1 MAVTSTSAGRK
12 VGAGLTLVEILATVF
27 IMGLGLI
34 MVAAAFPVGLDQM
47 RQSVEDTQSA
57 MAARSAMEIM
67 RSQNLFQNMYNLSS
81 TEWKAKLGS
90 IATMSKEA
98 RRRENLGV
106 FTSTNPTQPIHL
118 NHSDFAF
125 RVWNPL
131 RAAYGGGG
139 PDGYASDEVLAED
152 DTRNNPCASKTDED
166 GQGKTLGS
174 MMWPPVSGDLV
185 WRAFLT
191 RLNFG
196 ANELPLFRVTI
207 VVCRYTDAG
216 PELYTPADN
225 TARVQGST
233 WADEVAAPTRWTP
246 TSATYPCSKAWPAS
260 RRVSNVGC
268 SAGQVRCSGQS
279 AEIKVMAEGNYILNP
294 KTGFCYRV
302 AKIADDM
309 TWFELADKPGAI
321 PSGTT
326 CPVFSNVVGV
336 YYGLLSG

>member
-1 MAVTSTSAGRK
+1 MAMTSTSAGRK
-12 VGAGLTLVEILATVF
+12 VGAGLTLVEILATVL

-47 RQSVEDTQSA
+47 RQSIDDTQAA

-67 RSQNLFQNMYNLSS
+67 RSQNLFQNMYNLGQTS
-81 TEWKAKLGS
+81 TEWKTLLSGF
-90 IATMSKEA
+90 ATMSKEA
-98 RRRENLGV
+98 RRRENLGL
-106 FTSTNPTQPIHL
+106 FTTASPTQPIHL

-125 RVWNPL
+125 RVWNPS

-139 PDGYASDEVLAED
+139 PDGYPSDEVLVED
-152 DTRNNPCASKTDED
+152 ETRNNPYTAKTDED
-166 GQGKTLGS
+166 GLGKTFYSL
-174 MMWPPVSGDLV
+174 MWPPVGGDLV

-216 PELYTPADN
+216 PELYTPADSKAN
-225 TARVQGST
+225 VQGST
-233 WADEVAAPTRWTP
+233 WADEVAAHTASSPT
-246 TSATYPCSKAWPAS
+246 KAWPAS
-260 RRVSNVGC
+260 RRVRDVSC
-268 SAGQVRCSGQS
+268 AAGQVRCSGRT
-279 AEIKVMAEGNYILNP
+279 ADIKFMAEGNYILNL

-302 AKIADDM
+302 TKIQPTTDP
-309 TWFELADKPGAI
+309 TWFELADEPGQI

>member
-67 RSQNLFQNMYNLSS
+67 RSQNLFQNMYNLGQTSTQWKSILSS
-81 TEWKAKLGS
+81 FS
-90 IATMSKEA
+90 TMSKEA
-98 RRRENLGV
+98 RRRENLGL
-106 FTSTNPTQPIHL
+106 FTTTNPTQPIHL

-152 DTRNNPCASKTDED
+152 DTRNNPYTSKTDED
-166 GQGKTLGS
+166 GQGKTYGS

-216 PELYTPADN
+216 PELYTPKDS
-225 TARVQGST
+225 TARVLGST
-233 WADEVAAPTRWTP
+233 WADEVTAHTASSPT
-246 TSATYPCSKAWPAS
+246 KAWPAS

-268 SAGQVRCSGQS
+268 SAGQVRCSGS
-279 AEIKVMAEGNYILNP
+279 TADIKVMAEGNYILNP
-294 KTGFCYRV
+294 RTGFCYRV
-302 AKIADDM
+302 AKIHPAADP
-309 TWFELADKPGAI
+309 TWFELADEPGQI